1 MILEDMNDSLASPNH
16 GANENVPDIDVI
28 SILLCGFTLK
38 DALRSQGRVYQFP
51 TDFELPIFL

>member
-1 MILEDMNDSLASPNH
+1 MNDSLASPNH